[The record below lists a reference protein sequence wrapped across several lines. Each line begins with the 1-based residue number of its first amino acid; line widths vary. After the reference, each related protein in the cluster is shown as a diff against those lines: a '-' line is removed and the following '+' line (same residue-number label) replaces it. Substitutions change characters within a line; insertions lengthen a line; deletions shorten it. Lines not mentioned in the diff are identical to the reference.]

1 LSCINYNKYKC
12 KGKVVLKGNS
22 CELTTG
28 HTCDN
33 YVKNKQGKII
43 KGKNNIYFKIS
54 VLKRRDRTIRQ
65 WTIRQW
71 KIRQWTIRQWSDNP
85 SVDNPSVN
93 KFVIPTHILTTMA
106 KNFHVFVGDYKRYR
120 KFGD

>member
-12 KGKVVLKGNS
+12 NGKVVLKGNS

-43 KGKNNIYFKIS
+43 KGKNNIYFKNFC
-54 VLKRRDRTIRQ
+54 LK
-65 WTIRQW
+65 
-71 KIRQWTIRQWSDNP
+71 KILLKIFLIFEKLLYLKEIEEEP
-85 SVDNPSVN
+85 
-93 KFVIPTHILTTMA
+93 KI
-106 KNFHVFVGDYKRYR
+106 
-120 KFGD
+120 